1 MNSTPRPNDLSDANL
16 SASRTVAP
24 RGGARGPRWRWLA
37 LGAPLLT
44 LGAAATLWAL
54 KDAERSAAAATRPA
68 DVPRVEGASIT
79 FSKAFAERAGLKLAP
94 AVRAELVPLINAV
107 GTLDFNPEHVAAVGA
122 RLRGLVTQ
130 VLKFEGD
137 SVEPGTVLAVIESG
151 ELGEAQAAVSTL
163 EAEKLAADR
172 NLARERALADKKLS
186 TAREAEV
193 AEVEAE
199 RYDHLLGA
207 ARQKVSALIG
217 GVGSR
222 SRRLGSHEL
231 RSPMK
236 GTVVARNVAPGQAIE
251 GDVVAFRV
259 ANVEHL
265 WVEIEVFEK
274 NLGLLGLGDRVE
286 LSPLA
291 APSETFEGRLARIGA
306 VIDTATRSA
315 PVRVEIENKNGRL
328 RAGQAVNATIHG
340 SGGGARERTLVPTTA
355 LTFVDGKPTLFVA
368 SGEHRVRVASVD
380 IGATN
385 GAQTEVVNG
394 VAPGEQVVAEGVF
407 ALKSELFR

>member
-1 MNSTPRPNDLSDANL
+1 MTSSPPPDDRSDVNL
-16 SASRTVAP
+16 SASRSVAP
-24 RGGARGPRWRWLA
+24 FGLRKRRWRWLA
-37 LGAPLLT
+37 FSAPLLG
-44 LGAAATLWAL
+44 LGAAAALWAL
-54 KDAERSAAAATRPA
+54 KDTERSAAAATRFA

-79 FSKAFAERAGLKLAP
+79 FSKAFAERAGLELAP
-94 AVRAELVPLINAV
+94 AVRAELVPLIHAV

-122 RLRGLVTQ
+122 RLKGLVTQ
-130 VLKFEGD
+130 VSKFEGD
-137 SVEPGTVLAVIESG
+137 SVEPGTVLATIESA

-163 EAEKLAADR
+163 EAEKRAADR
-172 NLARERALADKKLS
+172 NLERERALVEKKL
-186 TAREAEV
+186 TTVREAEV
-193 AEVEAE
+193 AAVEAE

-207 ARQKVSALIG
+207 ARQKVSALTG

-251 GDVVAFRV
+251 GDIVAFRV

-274 NLGLLGLGDRVE
+274 NLGVLALGDRVE

-291 APSETFEGRLARIGA
+291 APTETFEGRVARVGA

-315 PVRVEIENKNGRL
+315 PVRVEIENRNGRL

-340 SGGGARERTLVPTTA
+340 SAGGAHERTLVPTTA
-355 LTFVDGKPTLFVA
+355 VTFVDGKPTVFVA
-368 SGEHRVRVASVD
+368 SGEHRVRVVSVE

-385 GAQTEVVNG
+385 GTQTEVVEG
-394 VAPGEQVVAEGVF
+394 VAPGEQVVAAGVF

>member
-1 MNSTPRPNDLSDANL
+1 MTSTPRSIDLSDANL

-24 RGGARGPRWRWLA
+24 RGGVRRPRWRWLA

-44 LGAAATLWAL
+44 LSVAGVLWAL
-54 KDAERSAAAATRPA
+54 KDSERSAAAATRPA

-79 FSKAFAERAGLKLAP
+79 FSKAFAERAGIKLAP

-122 RLRGLVTQ
+122 RLKGLVTQ
-130 VLKFEGD
+130 VSKFEGD
-137 SVEPGTVLAVIESG
+137 SVEPGTVLALIESG

-172 NLARERALADKKLS
+172 NLTRERALADKRLS

-207 ARQKVSALIG
+207 ARQKVSALTG

-274 NLGLLGLGDRVE
+274 NLGVLGLGDRVE

-291 APSETFEGRLARIGA
+291 APAETFEGRVARIGA

-315 PVRVEIENKNGRL
+315 PVRVEIENKTGRL
-328 RAGQAVNATIHG
+328 RAGQAVNATLHG
-340 SGGGARERTLVPTTA
+340 SAGGARERTLVPTTA

-368 SGEHRVRVASVD
+368 SGAHRVRVASVD

-385 GAQTEVVNG
+385 GAQTEVVKG
-394 VAPGEQVVAEGVF
+394 LSPGEQVVAEGVF